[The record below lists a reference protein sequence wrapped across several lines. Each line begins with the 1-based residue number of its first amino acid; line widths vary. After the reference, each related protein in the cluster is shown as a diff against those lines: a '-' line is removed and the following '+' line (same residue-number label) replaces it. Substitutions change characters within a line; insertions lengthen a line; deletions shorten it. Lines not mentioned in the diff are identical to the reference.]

1 MLFCFN
7 IRISHLIKIV
17 KSFVTVR
24 LDGSIPSLT
33 SVRRSGVLAYN
44 DPMVAEVLKALEKP
58 IEGEKKKRRMKKEEK
73 VEDPD
78 YLLAKQL
85 QEELCRRSSR
95 GRGSGM

>member
-1 MLFCFN
+1 M
-7 IRISHLIKIV
+7 
-17 KSFVTVR
+17 
-24 LDGSIPSLT
+24 
-33 SVRRSGVLAYN
+33 RRSGVLAHN

-58 IEGEKKKRRMKKEEK
+58 VEGEKKKRRMKKEEK